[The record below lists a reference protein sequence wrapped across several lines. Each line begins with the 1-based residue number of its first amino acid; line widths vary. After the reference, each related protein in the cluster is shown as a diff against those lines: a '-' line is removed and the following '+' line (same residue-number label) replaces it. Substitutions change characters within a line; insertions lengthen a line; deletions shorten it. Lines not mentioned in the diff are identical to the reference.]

1 MQFSYPKVQA
11 LCHENGITPTS
22 LEKKLS
28 FGNGTIKKWA
38 TVSPRLDK
46 VIQVATYF
54 NVTVNDLLDGIE
66 TKETPTLEG
75 ERQANFTLELV
86 RFLLTIPKDRLRGI
100 LLALAAPEELLSVL
114 DQKEPL

>member
-1 MQFSYPKVQA
+1 MHFSYPKVKA
-11 LCHENGITPTS
+11 LCDENGITPTS
-22 LEKKLS
+22 LEKKLN

-66 TKETPTLEG
+66 AKETPTPEG
-75 ERQANFTLELV
+75 ERQSNFTLDLV
-86 RFLLTIPKDRLRGI
+86 RFFSLF
-100 LLALAAPEELLSVL
+100 S
-114 DQKEPL
+114 KEGENAF